1 MLILVTYYL
10 LIFIL
15 GKNYM
20 DLDLVG
26 ISILLAWKETA
37 KRLVAE
43 LKLEWIFGLA
53 LFEYYVKVLE

>member
-37 KRLVAE
+37 KRLFAE
-43 LKLEWIFGLA
+43 LKLEWIFSLA